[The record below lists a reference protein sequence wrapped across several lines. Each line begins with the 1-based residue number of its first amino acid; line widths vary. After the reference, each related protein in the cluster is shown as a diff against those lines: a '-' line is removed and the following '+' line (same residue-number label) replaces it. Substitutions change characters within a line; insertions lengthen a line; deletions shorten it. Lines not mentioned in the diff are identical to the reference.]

1 MLTESINNGKRVNLN
16 SPTAMP
22 KASSFLW
29 NKKMMIHMNCRGFA
43 VAQFMQPEPAKYAHA
58 PNLEAKTFMQP
69 EQPYYAHHPG
79 RFCYVKDLDS
89 GELFSAPYEPV
100 RSHLDEF
107 CFSAGQYDIQ
117 WKVVKNEIEVK
128 MTLNLTCEDP
138 VEMWHF
144 EIRNLGDK
152 PRRLQFYPYFPVGYM
167 SWMNQS
173 SSYDTKLNAIIC
185 SSISPYQKYQD
196 YDKVKRFKDKTF
208 FLAAEKP
215 DAYEANQ
222 EAFEGEG
229 GLHSPSSIKSGGLQN
244 SSAVY
249 ETPTCVMQYN
259 LELTPEAGKELE
271 FIFGPAKDRSEIE
284 RIRKKYIEEPLGF
297 EKAKS
302 DYKKYVME
310 GVNPLSIETPNKKL
324 DEFVN
329 QWLPRQIYYHGETN
343 RLSTDPQTRNYLQDN
358 MGMGYI
364 KPGVARK
371 AFEKALSQQQSSG
384 AMPDGV
390 IIVKGAELKYINQVP
405 HTDHCVWLPVCLK
418 SYLDETNDH
427 EILSSSLPFAN
438 SKEEVSAAEHIN
450 RAMYWLLENRDERG
464 LNYINQG
471 DWCDP
476 MNMVGYKGKG
486 VSGWLSMA
494 TSYALKTWIEIIESY
509 RLDIDTSVFKDGI
522 KELNNSVNTHIWSE
536 NWYGRGITDDNVLFG
551 IHSDPEGKIFL
562 NPQAWALLCDA
573 ANPEKEAK
581 VVRAVEEELE
591 SPYGIEMLNPS
602 FTSMREDVGR
612 VTQKHP
618 GSAENG
624 SIYNHA
630 EAFYIYA
637 LYSKGHYNNA
647 YRLIDKMIPGTDEKD
662 LLQRGQLPVFIP
674 NYYRGAF
681 RQFPRT
687 AGRSSQLFNTGT
699 VHWIYRCLIEGLF
712 GLKGE
717 PAGLRVSP
725 QLPDNWKQVNVT
737 RRFRDA
743 TFHLAMS
750 VSREVSSIQLV
761 QNKKILKDNL
771 IRNFEKGKEY
781 QIEVILPE
789 TNFDSSK

>member
-1 MLTESINNGKRVNLN
+1 
-16 SPTAMP
+16 
-22 KASSFLW
+22 
-29 NKKMMIHMNCRGFA
+29 
-43 VAQFMQPEPAKYAHA
+43 
-58 PNLEAKTFMQP
+58 
-69 EQPYYAHHPG
+69 
-79 RFCYVKDLDS
+79 
-89 GELFSAPYEPV
+89 
-100 RSHLDEF
+100 
-107 CFSAGQYDIQ
+107 
-117 WKVVKNEIEVK
+117 
-128 MTLNLTCEDP
+128 MTLNLTSEDL

-144 EIRNLGDK
+144 EIRNLGNTTK
-152 PRRLQFYPYFPVGYM
+152 RLQVFPYFPVGYM

-173 SSYDTKLNAIIC
+173 SSYDAKLDAIIC

-196 YDKVKRFKDKTF
+196 YDKIKRFKDKTF
-208 FLAAEKP
+208 LLAAEKP

-229 GLHSPSSIKSGGLQN
+229 GLHSPSSIKTGGLKN
-244 SSAVY
+244 GCAVY
-249 ETPTCVMQYN
+249 ETPTCAMQYN
-259 LELTPEAGKELE
+259 LELAPQEGKELE

-284 RIRKKYIEEPLGF
+284 QIRKKFIEEPFGF
-297 EKAKS
+297 ENAKS
-302 DYKKYVME
+302 AYKEYIRE
-310 GVNPLSIETPNKKL
+310 GLNLLSIETPNKKL
-324 DEFVN
+324 DAFVN

-364 KPGVARK
+364 KPKVARK
-371 AFEKALSQQQSSG
+371 AFEKALSQQQVSG
-384 AMPDGV
+384 AMPDGI

-418 SYLDETNDH
+418 SYLDETNDY
-427 EILSSSLPFAN
+427 EFLSSLQPFGDSAE
-438 SKEEVSAAEHIN
+438 KASAAEHIH
-450 RAMYWLLENRDERG
+450 RAMLWLLKNRDGRG

-494 TSYALKTWIEIIESY
+494 TSYALKSWIEIIETY
-509 RLDIDTSVFKDGI
+509 GLDIDTSVLKDGI
-522 KELNNSVNTHIWSE
+522 KELNIAVNKHIWSE
-536 NWYGRGITDDNVLFG
+536 HWYGRGITDDDVLFG
-551 IHSDPEGKIFL
+551 IPSDPEGKIFL

-573 ANPEKEAK
+573 ANSEKEAQVIK
-581 VVRAVEEELE
+581 AVEEELE

-630 EAFYIYA
+630 EAFYIFA
-637 LYSKGHYNNA
+637 LYSKGHANNA
-647 YRLIDKMIPGTDEKD
+647 YRLIDKMIPGTEEKD
-662 LLQRGQLPVFIP
+662 LIQRGQLPVFIP
-674 NYYRGAF
+674 NYYRGAY
-681 RQFPRT
+681 RQFPGT

-717 PAGLRVSP
+717 PDGLRVVP
-725 QLPDNWKQVNVT
+725 QLPDGWRQVMVT
-737 RRFRDA
+737 RQFRGAIFHIEMRVSQDA
-743 TFHLAMS
+743 
-750 VSREVSSIQLV
+750 SSIQVL
-761 QNKKILKDNL
+761 QNKELLKDNL
-771 IRNFEKGKEY
+771 IRNFERNKEY
-781 QIEVILPE
+781 LISVILPE
-789 TNFDSSK
+789 PTH